1 MAFGELLFWIEQL
14 LIDWMLQISFPKHIF
29 SIKLVNLI
37 SSWGIHLKNLIYTI
51 LLSGVI
57 FLDVIDAWCLMIL
70 RAKSILQWKFV
81 LNVIYYSSCFSEY
94 IERLVSSLL
103 CKYWWLRTFGTHVFC
118 SLFLRRLAEH
128 TTHNSSI
135 LIHLSILEQK
145 KLISWRSPSE

>member
-1 MAFGELLFWIEQL
+1 MVAANFFPKTHFFNQTCEFDQL
-14 LIDWMLQISFPKHIF
+14 LGDTSNKFDIHHFAFKGHIF
-29 SIKLVNLI
+29 RCR
-37 SSWGIHLKNLIYTI
+37 
-51 LLSGVI
+51 
-57 FLDVIDAWCLMIL
+57 WCLMIL

-81 LNVIYYSSCFSEY
+81 LNVIYYSSCFFEY